1 MDSDM
6 FFSNEDKLVRI
17 DRSGDVRANVMVEE
31 SAEGVVNLDEGTRL
45 ALEKLSEM
53 TGKEI
58 ILTADMDE
66 NGRIDFR
73 NGKIYIRAS
82 LDGNYILPVAMHES
96 MHSIRKESLKD
107 YALIRNF
114 VVDYLFAKGND
125 VNKMIDRVES
135 LYKDKVSTRED
146 CLEEIVCNSIM
157 AIAGDESAM
166 KKALQVAKAEESI
179 LDKLANAIKNL
190 ASKIKEFIIT
200 HTTNEAA
207 QAFVNDVKALDKLAE
222 MFSNAADNIKAKS
235 EEVITNEQKNNTDKG
250 VDIKYSISDDVIKKF
265 EIENINDYVHVQ
277 KQVLSTLNAENFFD
291 DEGGK
296 SKTVINKD
304 SGMVIVINK
313 KGIKETFNNKNYF
326 NHDYPFI
333 SSADACSP
341 ASFSSC

>member
-265 EIENINDYVHVQ
+265 EIE
-277 KQVLSTLNAENFFD
+277 
-291 DEGGK
+291 
-296 SKTVINKD
+296 
-304 SGMVIVINK
+304 
-313 KGIKETFNNKNYF
+313 
-326 NHDYPFI
+326 
-333 SSADACSP
+333 
-341 ASFSSC
+341 